1 MNTVSSP
8 PQQPEQDP
16 MAFDLILRNARIS
29 GNTPD
34 MPLVDI
40 AIAGETIAA
49 VEPEL
54 AADGPERDIG
64 GRLVSPGLVETHI
77 HLDKSRIM
85 DRCSASPD
93 RGTDHMARVAAVKPG
108 FTQADV
114 YERARA
120 TVEQC
125 VANGASHM
133 RTHVELDP
141 NVGLRGYEAI
151 KQLAEDYRWAID
163 IEICVFAQEG
173 WTNAPETDANIVAAL
188 EDGASVVGGAPG
200 YDPDHGGQI
209 RRIFEL
215 AREYDIDVDIHLDVG
230 PTTDDMDIHLVCDLT
245 EKYGWSGRVAVG
257 HGTKYSCLPP
267 QELNELGKRLADS
280 GVAVTVLPATD
291 LFVMGR
297 HQDHSVMRG
306 VADANALL
314 ACGVNCSLSTN
325 NVLNPFTP
333 FGDCSLVRI
342 ANLYANVAQRGGEE
356 ELAECFAMMTERS
369 ARLLRRS
376 EYGVLAGKPADIVV
390 WNAESGADAVAT
402 IARPLFGFKR
412 GRQTFSQQL
421 PELHYP

>member
-1 MNTVSSP
+1 
-8 PQQPEQDP
+8 

-29 GNTPD
+29 GTAPETPL
-34 MPLVDI
+34 MDI
-40 AIAGETIAA
+40 AIQGETIAA
-49 VEPEL
+49 VEPHIE
-54 AADGPERDIG
+54 AKGKEWG
-64 GRLVSPGLVETHI
+64 VSGRLVSPGLIETHI

-85 DRCSASPD
+85 DRCSAAPD

-108 FTQADV
+108 FTQEDV
-114 YERARA
+114 YARAQA

-125 VANGASHM
+125 VVNGAGHM

-141 NVGLRGYEAI
+141 NVGLRGFEAL
-151 KQLAEDYRWAID
+151 KQLASDYRWAID

-188 EDGASVVGGAPG
+188 KDGATVVGGAPG

-209 RRIFEL
+209 RRIFAL
-215 AREYDIDVDIHLDVG
+215 AREFDVDVDIHLDVG
-230 PTTDDMDIHLVCDLT
+230 PTIDDMDIHLVCELT
-245 EKYGWSGRVAVG
+245 EEYGWGGRVAVG

-267 QELNELGKRLADS
+267 AQLRGLGARLADT

-297 HQDHSVMRG
+297 HQDHGVIRG

-333 FGDCSLVRI
+333 FGDCSLIRI
-342 ANLYANVAQRGGEE
+342 ANLYANVAQRGGAD
-356 ELAECFAMMTERS
+356 ELADIFEMLTHRS
-369 ARLLRRS
+369 ARLLRRDD
-376 EYGVLAGKPADIVV
+376 YGIAPGRPADLVV
-390 WNAESGADAVAT
+390 WNATSGAEAVAT
-402 IARPLFGFKR
+402 IARSLYGFKR
-412 GRQTFSQQL
+412 GRQSFSQSL
-421 PELHYP
+421 PELHRP

>member
-1 MNTVSSP
+1 
-8 PQQPEQDP
+8 
-16 MAFDLILRNARIS
+16 MAFDLILRNARIA
-29 GNTPD
+29 GAAAQA
-34 MPLVDI
+34 PLNDI
-40 AIAGETIAA
+40 GIRGGSIAA
-49 VEPEL
+49 IEPQL
-54 AADGPERDIG
+54 AADGAERDVG
-64 GRLVSPGLVETHI
+64 GLFVSPGLIETHI

-85 DRCSASPD
+85 DRCSAAPD

-108 FTQADV
+108 FTQEDV
-114 YERARA
+114 YHRAQA

-125 VANGASHM
+125 LVNGASHM

-141 NVGLRGYEAI
+141 NVGLRGFEALR
-151 KQLAEDYRWAID
+151 QLAADYRWAID

-173 WTNAPETDANIVAAL
+173 WTNAPETDRNIVAAL
-188 EDGASVVGGAPG
+188 KNGAAVVGGAPG

-215 AREYDIDVDIHLDVG
+215 AREFDVDVDIHLDVG
-230 PTTDDMDIHLVCDLT
+230 HTIDDMDIHLVCELT
-245 EKYGWSGRVAVG
+245 ETFGWGGRVAVG

-267 QELNELGKRLADS
+267 AQLRDLGARLADT

-297 HQDHSVMRG
+297 HLDHGVIRG

-342 ANLYANVAQRGGEE
+342 ANLYANVAQRGGED
-356 ELAECFAMMTERS
+356 ELVDIFEMLTHRS
-369 ARLLRRS
+369 ARLLRRDD
-376 EYGVLAGKPADIVV
+376 YGIAPGKPADLVV
-390 WNAESGADAVAT
+390 WNAQSGAEAVAT
-402 IARPLFGFKR
+402 IARPLYGFKR
-412 GRQTFSQQL
+412 GRQSFSQSL
-421 PELHYP
+421 PELHRP